1 MQEITLQELV
11 GKYPS
16 LGTYARQQRG
26 TSRNL
31 TDILADCGYRFARM
45 EDIVRAQ
52 KDKNNEVKDF
62 LECPVVK
69 IQQCL

>member
-11 GKYPS
+11 EKYPS
-16 LGTYARQQRG
+16 LHTYTRQQRG
-26 TSRNL
+26 TSKNL
-31 TDILADCGYRFARM
+31 TDILADCARM

-52 KDKNNEVKDF
+52 KDKNNEIKDF
-62 LECPVVK
+62 LECPVVR